1 MLGRDTK
8 PIRASPYRSHVVP
21 IYQAH
26 MGKSIYIT
34 PWAESYRA
42 HATIIAVQLCHET
55 TAIWENTGEKYVEK
69 QPTTRSLNKYEKS

>member
-42 HATIIAVQLCHET
+42 HATIIAVQLRNET
-55 TAIWENTGEKYVEK
+55 TAIWENTGEKDAEK
-69 QPTTRSLNKYEKS
+69 QPTPR